1 MISSTFL
8 YIGRKL
14 YFLPP
19 STALSAASHIAGR
32 YSILSPQ
39 AAKLTTDSVIGSGSS
54 VVSGAGSV
62 SVCGK
67 VPDVMS
73 PSVVS
78 AVISDVLSS
87 GASVNTSE
95 DSSGA
100 EVNGTKELSAPEP
113 VSPQPEASIHITSNA
128 AISAVTRLNLL
139 FDTFFLIYFS
149 GNRFSFLRIFRCGS
163 FPSAVYFCSA
173 QQCGG
178 RSSEIFKPFLAE
190 K

>member
-1 MISSTFL
+1 MRYHGKIGFLTESQETAPGVWNEGTIIEKDCKGDVLKSLRQYEGTSDSTNDNLIIKNRLEIVADPFV
-8 YIGRKL
+8 Y
-14 YFLPP
+14 
-19 STALSAASHIAGR
+19 SHIG
-32 YSILSPQ
+32 SILY
-39 AAKLTTDSVIGSGSS
+39 
-54 VVSGAGSV
+54 
-62 SVCGK
+62 
-67 VPDVMS
+67 
-73 PSVVS
+73 
-78 AVISDVLSS
+78 
-87 GASVNTSE
+87 
-95 DSSGA
+95 A

-173 QQCGG
+173 QQCGS
-178 RSSEIFKPFLAE
+178 RSSEIFKPFLTE